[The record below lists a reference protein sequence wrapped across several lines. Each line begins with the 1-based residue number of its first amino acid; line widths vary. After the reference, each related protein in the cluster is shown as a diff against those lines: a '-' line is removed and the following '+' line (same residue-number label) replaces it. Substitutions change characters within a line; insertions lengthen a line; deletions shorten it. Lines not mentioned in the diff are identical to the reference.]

1 MIPDGGKPLR
11 ERIIVAVDQATHAR
25 YLDYR
30 ERHGYFGKAKPI
42 LSAAEFEAADR
53 EQREL
58 EAKGEETRDDEE
70 EARFAELSALLFRD

>member
-1 MIPDGGKPLR
+1 M
-11 ERIIVAVDQATHAR
+11 DQATHAR

-30 ERHGYFGKAKPI
+30 ERHGYFGKLKPI
-42 LSAAEFEAADR
+42 LGKAEFEAADR

-58 EAKGEETRDDEE
+58 EAKGEARDDEE